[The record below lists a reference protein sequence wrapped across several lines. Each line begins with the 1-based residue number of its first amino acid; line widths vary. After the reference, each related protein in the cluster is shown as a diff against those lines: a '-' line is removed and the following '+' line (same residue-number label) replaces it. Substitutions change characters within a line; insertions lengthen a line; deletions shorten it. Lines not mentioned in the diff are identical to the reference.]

1 MGIPHGREI
10 LMQASRVRLGWMA
23 LLCLLSS
30 GCGLLIDAVEQVW
43 PVTGSTVDSICD
55 RERVQVGLTMEP
67 FRPFVFPAIW
77 TDEGARV
84 TGLDVELVRAMTD
97 ELSKRCGRPVTPVLH
112 LVRFRDLFR
121 LLNEGHLDWF
131 VSAVATST
139 PAPARAGV
147 AYSLPYFYGGGISGI
162 TTSSMVM
169 DRVRANMR
177 DQALHPARDRLAA
190 TSHALDGLTI
200 AVQDETSAYYYAE
213 ANLSA
218 NPLIL
223 CDSLP
228 AAFEYADSHA
238 EPRIDVILG
247 AQPVL
252 EYMVKRV
259 RKDWFPLTRDNGVP
273 LFLTKADYAVVVAE
287 ESYHLRWLLNDL
299 LLKLDESGRL
309 RDMRTRWLE
318 EEYAFPRRA
327 SLEGLSF
334 DVEQMATHYAQGA
347 CRLKPGSSHS
357 G

>member
-1 MGIPHGREI
+1 MR
-10 LMQASRVRLGWMA
+10 ASRVRVGWMA
-23 LLCLLSS
+23 VLCLCLP
-30 GCGLLIDAVEQVW
+30 GCGLLIDAVEHVW
-43 PVTGSTVDSICD
+43 PVSGNKVDIICE
-55 RERVQVGLTMEP
+55 RERVQVGLAMEP
-67 FRPFVFPAIW
+67 FRPFVFPTIW

-84 TGLDVELVRAMTD
+84 TGFDVELVRAMTD
-97 ELSKRCGRPVTPVLH
+97 ELSRRCGRAVTPVLH

-131 VSAVATST
+131 MSAVAINT

-162 TTSSMVM
+162 TTSPAVLE
-169 DRVRANMR
+169 RVRANVR
-177 DQALHPARDRLAA
+177 EQAIHPTPDRLAA

-213 ANLSA
+213 ANLS
-218 NPLIL
+218 PHRLIL

-228 AAFEYADSHA
+228 AAFEYADSQA
-238 EPRIDVILG
+238 EPRVDVILG

-259 RKDWFPLTRDNGVP
+259 RKDWSPLTRENGRP
-273 LFLTKADYAVVVAE
+273 LFLTKADYGVVVAE

-309 RDMRTRWLE
+309 REMRTRWLDE
-318 EEYAFPRRA
+318 EFAFPRRA

-334 DVEQMATHYAQGA
+334 VVEQMAAHYVQGT
-347 CRLKPGSSHS
+347 CRLKVEP
-357 G
+357 

>member
-1 MGIPHGREI
+1 MR
-10 LMQASRVRLGWMA
+10 ASRVRVGWMA
-23 LLCLLSS
+23 VLCLCLP
-30 GCGLLIDAVEQVW
+30 GCGLLIDAVEHVW
-43 PVTGSTVDSICD
+43 PVSGNKVDIICE
-55 RERVQVGLTMEP
+55 RERVQVGLAMEP
-67 FRPFVFPAIW
+67 FRPFVFPTIW

-97 ELSKRCGRPVTPVLH
+97 ELSRRCGRAVTPVLH

-131 VSAVATST
+131 MSAVAINT
-139 PAPARAGV
+139 PAPSRAGV

-162 TTSSMVM
+162 TTSPAVLE
-169 DRVRANMR
+169 RVSANVR
-177 DQALHPARDRLAA
+177 EQAIHPTPDRLAA
-190 TSHALDGLTI
+190 TSHVLDGLTI

-213 ANLSA
+213 ANLS
-218 NPLIL
+218 PHRLIL

-228 AAFEYADSHA
+228 AAFEYADSQV
-238 EPRIDVILG
+238 EPRVDVILG

-259 RKDWFPLTRDNGVP
+259 RKDWSPLTRENGRP
-273 LFLTKADYAVVVAE
+273 LFLTKADYGVVVAE

-309 RDMRTRWLE
+309 REMRTRWLD

-334 DVEQMATHYAQGA
+334 DVEQMAAHYAQGT
-347 CRLKPGSSHS
+347 CRLKVEP
-357 G
+357 